1 VGLFISSSL
10 SQHVFR
16 NDLENTFLV
25 SFETIFE
32 NIYLTGSKGEDLDLY
47 VCVCTCTNDVS
58 EVIKA
63 LHVSPPSNYL
73 GDFAHYL

>member
-1 VGLFISSSL
+1 M
-10 SQHVFR
+10 
-16 NDLENTFLV
+16 

-32 NIYLTGSKGEDLDLY
+32 NIYLTGSKGEDLDLH